1 MGTDESRA
9 AALAREWREVRG
21 LVLGLAEQLPE
32 TRLGRATERA
42 GWTIRHEL
50 AHLAALDRDIT
61 HIFERAAAS
70 AGETASEAVEEAR
83 EAIALRR
90 MRGQAMFAAQELRL
104 TPLRQY
110 LAEAGERAASTIEA
124 RAALLERPVRIAG
137 REASTVSEHLDHAL
151 ARAREG
157 VAILREAIK

>member
-1 MGTDESRA
+1 MGGEETRA

-50 AHLAALDRDIT
+50 AHLAVLDRDIT
-61 HIFERAAAS
+61 HVFDRAAA
-70 AGETASEAVEEAR
+70 AGESAVEAIEDAR

-110 LAEAGERAASTIEA
+110 LAEAGERAASTIESQ
-124 RAALLERPVRIAG
+124 AALLGQPVRIAG
-137 REASTVSEHLDHAL
+137 REAATVSEHLDHAL

-157 VAILREAIK
+157 VAILRDAIK